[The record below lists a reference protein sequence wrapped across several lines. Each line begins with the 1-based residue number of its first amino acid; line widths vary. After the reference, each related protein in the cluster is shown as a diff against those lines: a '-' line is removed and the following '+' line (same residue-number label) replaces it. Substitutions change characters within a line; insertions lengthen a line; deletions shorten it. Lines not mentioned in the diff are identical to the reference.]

1 MRRTRRLGVSL
12 ALLLLAPL
20 AFAGCGGPKIEPG
33 STLVLTLEGDY
44 AEGADAPLIARILGG
59 GEQSLLGLYSAFRK
73 AELDPRIVRV
83 VVRVR
88 GLGVGWGKAQE
99 LRAALARVSAA
110 GKETVAIVETEGF
123 GAGGYYVA
131 SAAERVVATPA
142 SRSPLLGLAA
152 EQLFFAGLFEKLGVM
167 VEYERA
173 GDYKSAVE
181 PYTAAKMSDAS
192 REMTNA
198 LLDSTEAAFAADVAK
213 ARGLE
218 PARVRELVDEAPS
231 SAVELL
237 AAKLVDEV
245 AYFEDVVKGEQI
257 VKQEDWAAVD
267 AASLG
272 VKPEATFALIS
283 GSGMVIT
290 GSGEM
295 TPTGSRVMAADT
307 FVEAV
312 REAVDD
318 DEVKALLVRIDSPGG
333 SPLASDLMW
342 RALRDARAAGKP
354 VIVSMSD
361 VAASGGYYVACAADT
376 IVSHPSTLTGSI
388 GVFVI
393 RPSLG
398 GLLDK
403 AGVTVETMQRGARA
417 DLLFGSQPLTAG
429 AREVLK
435 KDVEGVYE
443 QFVARVAEGRGM
455 EPDAVKKVGGGRVW
469 TGAQAL
475 EIGLV
480 DELGGLY
487 EAAVAAK
494 RAIGVKAD
502 APVALKTFPA
512 QKTLAEQ
519 LSQLMRGAQ
528 AQSASVPL
536 QALPRELRDLHT
548 LATLLPLGAPLLVP
562 PSVVILR

>member
-1 MRRTRRLGVSL
+1 
-12 ALLLLAPL
+12 
-20 AFAGCGGPKIEPG
+20 
-33 STLVLTLEGDY
+33 
-44 AEGADAPLIARILGG
+44 
-59 GEQSLLGLYSAFRK
+59 
-73 AELDPRIVRV
+73 
-83 VVRVR
+83 
-88 GLGVGWGKAQE
+88 
-99 LRAALARVSAA
+99 
-110 GKETVAIVETEGF
+110 
-123 GAGGYYVA
+123 
-131 SAAERVVATPA
+131 
-142 SRSPLLGLAA
+142 
-152 EQLFFAGLFEKLGVM
+152 
-167 VEYERA
+167 
-173 GDYKSAVE
+173 
-181 PYTAAKMSDAS
+181 MSDAS

-198 LLDSTEAAFAADVAK
+198 LLDSTEAAFVSDVAK

-231 SAVELL
+231 SAEELL
-237 AAKLVDEV
+237 AAKLIDEID
-245 AYFEDVVKGEQI
+245 YYEDVVEGADVVEQ
-257 VKQEDWAAVD
+257 QDWEAVD
-267 AASLG
+267 ASSLG

-283 GSGMVIT
+283 GSGMVVT
-290 GSGEM
+290 GSGEI

-307 FVEAV
+307 FVDAV
-312 REAVDD
+312 REAIDD
-318 DEVKALLVRIDSPGG
+318 TDVTALLVRIDSPGG

-354 VIVSMSD
+354 VVVSMSD

-376 IVSHPSTLTGSI
+376 IVSQPSTLTGSI

-398 GLLDK
+398 GLLEK
-403 AGVTVETMQRGARA
+403 AGISVETMQRGARA

-455 EPDAVKKVGGGRVW
+455 EPDEVKKIGGGRVW

-494 RAIGVKAD
+494 KAVGLEPDADRLAEAVSGAEDAGRAARAAD
-502 APVALKTFPA
+502 ARRAGAGSERSAASSPA
-512 QKTLAEQ
+512 RAAR
-519 LSQLMRGAQ
+519 SAHARDAAAARGA
-528 AQSASVPL
+528 AAGA
-536 QALPRELRDLHT
+536 ALDG
-548 LATLLPLGAPLLVP
+548 GAPLAGRARRARECARRNP
-562 PSVVILR
+562 TCGSPRNSRWRAREPRRRPCSRTRPRSRACSPARRPRS